1 MRNSKSFDDSQGAS
15 NTNAHL
21 RYLPQLDGLR
31 VLAVGMVMLGHWW
44 QWKWTQPLLQ
54 GLPLVHGV
62 TLFFVLSG
70 FLITRILLQENQIRT
85 ENGQGYLP
93 FMVRFYVRR
102 TLRIFP
108 LYYMV
113 IFSLFL
119 IDYPNAREL
128 FPWLLSYTTNIYQ
141 SIHNTYVGD
150 FNHFWSLGVEEQFY
164 LFWPWLLLAFPRSK
178 SLIWAMVGIALLGMA
193 TRIYLAVEVGKW
205 MATSYFTL
213 SCMPILAMGGIL
225 AWIQRY
231 RPKFA
236 LRLVR
241 SSWLAVLF
249 FLYLAGL
256 LLQIKFQW
264 VWYKEMVDEYF
275 FALLSML
282 LIAKASMDGFKG
294 WMGRIL
300 MTKGVRY
307 AGQISY
313 GLYVFHL
320 FVPSLTHR
328 ISSLLHIRLGEIG
341 TLAVYVGLTFGLAHA
356 SWIFLERP
364 INRLKHKF
372 PYLKA

>member
-21 RYLPQLDGLR
+21 GYLPQLDGLR
-31 VLAVGMVMLGHWW
+31 VLAVGMVMMGHWW
-44 QWKWTQPLLQ
+44 QWKWTQPILK

-70 FLITRILLQENQIRT
+70 YLITRILLQENHIRIH
-85 ENGQGYLP
+85 NGQGYLP

-178 SLIWAMVGIALLGMA
+178 SLIWAMLGIAVLGMG

-213 SCMPILAMGGIL
+213 SCMPILAMGGI
-225 AWIQRY
+225 A
-231 RPKFA
+231 P
-236 LRLVR
+236 
-241 SSWLAVLF
+241 
-249 FLYLAGL
+249 
-256 LLQIKFQW
+256 
-264 VWYKEMVDEYF
+264 
-275 FALLSML
+275 
-282 LIAKASMDGFKG
+282 
-294 WMGRIL
+294 
-300 MTKGVRY
+300 
-307 AGQISY
+307 
-313 GLYVFHL
+313 HL
-320 FVPSLTHR
+320 P
-328 ISSLLHIRLGEIG
+328 
-341 TLAVYVGLTFGLAHA
+341 FGLAA
-356 SWIFLERP
+356 VPGCLCFSSCTWRVCFCKSSFNGDGTKNWWMSIFL
-364 INRLKHKF
+364 LCC
-372 PYLKA
+372 LCC